1 MPENY
6 VFFHGKDKEV
16 YGLTGFDLEEFK
28 YGTDLDYTVELEDI
42 GDDAPKYTYVTG
54 THPIV
59 TTSTAPVADT
69 TEPISN
75 TTAPKD
81 TGTTISIPVTDPET
95 SVTPVP
101 GTTAPTET
109 NTTVTTKTTETL
121 PQTGYSNG
129 YRWLIGAAILMT
141 VTGAGIVLRTKKETK

>member
-1 MPENY
+1 MN
-6 VFFHGKDKEV
+6 
-16 YGLTGFDLEEFK
+16 
-28 YGTDLDYTVELEDI
+28 
-42 GDDAPKYTYVTG
+42 TYVSITDYFN
-54 THPIV
+54 H
-59 TTSTAPVADT
+59 
-69 TEPISN
+69 TEFNNFLESKM

-129 YRWLIGAAILMT
+129 YRWLIGAAVLMT